1 MAQAV
6 LDAMMA
12 GETVVDPRCF
22 GWRLELIR
30 GVDASSVLD
39 VDGFSLHLERLEP
52 ERFQSD
58 LFGAVHV
65 LESQRGQMGV
75 QLSANMFWPMQL
87 MSTPFQPC

>member
-1 MAQAV
+1 MTPTSSTSSLNPITPSMAQAV

-52 ERFQSD
+52 ERFQTD
-58 LFGAVHV
+58 LFCAVHV
-65 LESQRGQMGV
+65 L
-75 QLSANMFWPMQL
+75 
-87 MSTPFQPC
+87 